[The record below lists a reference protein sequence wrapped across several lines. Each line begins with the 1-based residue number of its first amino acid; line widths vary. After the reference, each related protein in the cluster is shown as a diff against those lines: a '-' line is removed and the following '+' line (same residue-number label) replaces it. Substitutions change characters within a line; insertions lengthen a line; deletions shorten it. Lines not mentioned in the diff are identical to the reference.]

1 MFTPEFINDTNGEYV
16 FIANHSLESMDA
28 VELSIRY
35 NKARIAFGSKHLPSH
50 INSCRII
57 YDIRGQSV
65 TDLMISNVTEALG
78 SVCTVEF
85 KR

>member
-1 MFTPEFINDTNGEYV
+1 MFTPEFINDTKGEYV
-16 FIANHSLESMDA
+16 FVASHSLESKDA
-28 VELSIRY
+28 IELSIRY

-50 INSCRII
+50 IKSCRII

-65 TDLMISNVTEALG
+65 ADPVINKVTEALG
-78 SVCTVEF
+78 SVCSLEF